1 MPHAA
6 SRKFPLFLRKIP
18 TVGGNLFRPMS
29 RERTPE
35 ETLIR
40 LITRHQGAL
49 RAYIFTLLP
58 DPAQVDD
65 VLQETNL
72 VLWRKA
78 AEYDPERPFM
88 PWACRIALFQVKAA
102 RRDASRDRHVF
113 DSELVDLLAAEEC
126 PIEDTTTRLDHAL
139 RDCLAQ
145 LPPNKRELIL
155 RRYDPRS
162 SVAEMAGARRQSP
175 GALSLELH
183 RIRRGLEACIEGK
196 LAEPLS

>member
-1 MPHAA
+1 MA
-6 SRKFPLFLRKIP
+6 SK
-18 TVGGNLFRPMS
+18 
-29 RERTPE
+29 RTAE
-35 ETLIR
+35 ETLIH
-40 LITRHQGAL
+40 LITRHQAAL

-78 AEYDPERPFM
+78 ADYDPDRPFM

-113 DSELVDLLAAEEC
+113 DSDLVDLLAAEEL
-126 PIEDTTTRLDHAL
+126 PQEDAASKLDHAL

-145 LPPNKRELIL
+145 LPANKRELIL
-155 RRYDPRS
+155 RRYDPRA
-162 SVAEMAGARRQSP
+162 SVTEMAGSRNQSP

-196 LAEPLS
+196 LADGLP